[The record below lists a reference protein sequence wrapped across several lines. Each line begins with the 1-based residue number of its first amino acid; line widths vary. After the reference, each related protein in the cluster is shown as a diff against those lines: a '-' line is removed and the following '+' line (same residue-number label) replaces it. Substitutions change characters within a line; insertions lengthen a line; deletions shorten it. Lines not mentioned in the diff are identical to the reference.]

1 MCLKNKNLCYHR
13 NNTENFYKK
22 RMRRMKVVNSM
33 ADLIG
38 ETPLVKLNRLQPADG
53 ASVYLKLEFFN
64 PSRSVKDRAAFNM
77 IVEAE
82 KAGLLNENSTIIE
95 PTSGNTG
102 IGLAMNAAARG
113 YRSILVMPDTMTQER
128 INLLKAYGAEVVL
141 TPGDEKMP
149 GAIRKAEELTKEI
162 PNAFMPMQFEN
173 NANPDAHR
181 KTTAKEIIEA
191 MNELGKDL
199 SAFVATAGTGGTIT
213 GTGEVLRENYP
224 NMTVHVVE
232 PAGSPVL
239 SGGRPGKHK
248 LVGTSPGFIPD
259 TLNVDVYDEILKI
272 KDEQAY
278 DITRRLASEEG
289 ILVGPSSG
297 AACYA
302 AIEVA
307 KKLSPDQ
314 VVVCIAC
321 DTGERYLSSDLFS
334 FE

>member
-1 MCLKNKNLCYHR
+1 
-13 NNTENFYKK
+13 
-22 RMRRMKVVNSM
+22 MKVVQNI
-33 ADLIG
+33 AELIG
-38 ETPLVKLNRLQPADG
+38 ETPLLKLNRLAPKNG

-64 PSRSVKDRAAFNM
+64 PSKSVKDRAAFNM
-77 IVEAE
+77 IITAE
-82 KAGLLNENSTIIE
+82 QKGLLKKGATIIE

-113 YRSILVMPDTMTQER
+113 YRSILVMPDTMTKER

-149 GAIRKAEELTKEI
+149 GSIKKAQELAKEI
-162 PNAFMPMQFEN
+162 PNSYLPMQFEN
-173 NANPDAHR
+173 EANPDAHR
-181 KTTAKEIIEA
+181 HSTALEIVEA
-191 MNELGKDL
+191 MQEIGKPL

-213 GTGEVLRENYP
+213 GTGEVLKKHYSNLQ
-224 NMTVHVVE
+224 VHVVE

-239 SGGRPGKHK
+239 SGGKPGKHK
-248 LVGTSPGFIPD
+248 LVGTSPGFIPEI
-259 TLNVDVYDEILKI
+259 LNQDVYDQIHNI
-272 KDEQAY
+272 TDEDAY
-278 DITRRLASEEG
+278 TITRRLASEEG

-307 KKLSPDQ
+307 KTLGPDE

-334 FE
+334 

>member
-1 MCLKNKNLCYHR
+1 
-13 NNTENFYKK
+13 
-22 RMRRMKVVNSM
+22 MKVVNNM

-149 GAIRKAEELTKEI
+149 GAIRKAQELTKEI

-321 DTGERYLSSDLFS
+321 DTGERYLSS
-334 FE
+334 EIGRAHV

>member
-1 MCLKNKNLCYHR
+1 
-13 NNTENFYKK
+13 
-22 RMRRMKVVNSM
+22 MKVVQNI
-33 ADLIG
+33 AELIG
-38 ETPLVKLNRLQPADG
+38 ETPLLKLNRLAPKNG

-64 PSRSVKDRAAFNM
+64 PSKSVKDRAAFNM
-77 IVEAE
+77 IITAE
-82 KAGLLNENSTIIE
+82 QKGLLKKGATIIE

-113 YRSILVMPDTMTQER
+113 YRSILVMPDTMTKER

-149 GAIRKAEELTKEI
+149 GSIKKAQELAKQI
-162 PNAFMPMQFEN
+162 PNSYLPMQFEN
-173 NANPDAHR
+173 EANPDAHR
-181 KTTAKEIIEA
+181 HSTALEIVEAMKEI
-191 MNELGKDL
+191 GKPL

-213 GTGEVLRENYP
+213 GTGEVLKEHYSNLQ
-224 NMTVHVVE
+224 VHVVE

-239 SGGRPGKHK
+239 SGGKPGKHK

-259 TLNVDVYDEILKI
+259 ILNQDVYDQIHKI
-272 KDEQAY
+272 TDEDAY
-278 DITRRLASEEG
+278 TITRRLASEEG

-307 KKLSPDQ
+307 KTLGPDD

-334 FE
+334 